1 MNIKHVLKTTFISFL
16 ALLATLQ
23 TNAQDS
29 LYTKFDR
36 KINDAYRFDN
46 PDWVRDISEATNI
59 AMEIAKTQNNYR
71 EIVEVGN
78 FLLKVKDYK
87 NALTFL
93 EFAAINKE
101 MLAWCD
107 IARMHFLG
115 IGVPQNIKKA
125 MKFSIKGSNIAP
137 ILYGLRM
144 GCFSKRWKVFT
155 NRLSN
160 MRSNAYPIRK
170 AYLKTLKTVA
180 TLLM

>member
-36 KINDAYRFDN
+36 KINDAYRFKN
-46 PDWVRDISEATNI
+46 PDWVRDISEATSI
-59 AMEIAKTQNNYR
+59 AMEIAKTQNRYR

-78 FLLKVKDYK
+78 FLLEVKDYK

-101 MLAWCD
+101 MLA
-107 IARMHFLG
+107 
-115 IGVPQNIKKA
+115 
-125 MKFSIKGSNIAP
+125 
-137 ILYGLRM
+137 
-144 GCFSKRWKVFT
+144 
-155 NRLSN
+155 
-160 MRSNAYPIRK
+160 
-170 AYLKTLKTVA
+170 
-180 TLLM
+180 

>member
-36 KINDAYRFDN
+36 KIKDAHRFKN
-46 PDWVRDISEATNI
+46 PDWVRDISEATSI

-71 EIVEVGN
+71 QIVEVGN
-78 FLLKVKDYK
+78 FLLEVKDYK

-101 MLAWCD
+101 MLA
-107 IARMHFLG
+107 
-115 IGVPQNIKKA
+115 
-125 MKFSIKGSNIAP
+125 
-137 ILYGLRM
+137 
-144 GCFSKRWKVFT
+144 
-155 NRLSN
+155 
-160 MRSNAYPIRK
+160 
-170 AYLKTLKTVA
+170 
-180 TLLM
+180 